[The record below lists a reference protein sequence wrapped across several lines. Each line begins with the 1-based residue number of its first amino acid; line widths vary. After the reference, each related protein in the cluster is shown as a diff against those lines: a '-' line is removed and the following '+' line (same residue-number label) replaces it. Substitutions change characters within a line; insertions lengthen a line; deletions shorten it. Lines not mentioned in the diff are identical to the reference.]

1 MGTGRRG
8 WGGGSSLCARDS
20 SRGLAP
26 KSSNRRTYSH
36 LIFEGVSAGLGL
48 WSMPPQQLGALS
60 PLGWVCWGVTGSD
73 AAAGLSLHTQVVSL
87 KLLQLY
93 KSQLYLEAEA

>member
-60 PLGWVCWGVTGSD
+60 PLGWVYWGGHWLGCCCRTLPAHTGSLSEAP
-73 AAAGLSLHTQVVSL
+73 AALQVSAL
-87 KLLQLY
+87 FG
-93 KSQLYLEAEA
+93 S